1 MDSGKSVAGKQSKP
15 SHFDAAPFLV
25 AAASVFIT
33 PEPGMSQSGYQIGQE
48 NRAPFAVA
56 AGRLTTAAAAR
67 KALAFGHFARG
78 VGRGLNRS

>member
-33 PEPGMSQSGYQIGQE
+33 PEPGMSLE
-48 NRAPFAVA
+48 FLVA
-56 AGRLTTAAAAR
+56 TLSPEW
-67 KALAFGHFARG
+67 H
-78 VGRGLNRS
+78 